1 MIDKARK
8 HLATSELLQDTD
20 LEIAFDALYT
30 AARLSVTALL
40 ATQGLRPTTKGSH
53 VAPIKAV
60 RAQLGV
66 HAKVLRSY
74 DRLRVTRNRTDYP
87 SPGATLS
94 GDDVR
99 EGILR
104 AGDIVDVAAGIL
116 WHSPPTANLR
126 ALAGR
131 SGGSARP
138 IGHQR
143 RSLNRKSG
151 SVQKNSAVQRL
162 EVSAPGG
169 IRTPNLLIRS
179 QMLYPLSYRRLFS
192 YPD

>member
-1 MIDKARK
+1 MRATLEQVAPNAEFTEALIDKARK
-8 HLATSELLQDTD
+8 HLATADLLRDTD

-30 AARLSVTALL
+30 AARLWVTALL
-40 ATQGLRPTTKGSH
+40 AIQGLRPTTKGGH

-87 SPGATLS
+87 SPGARLS

-116 WHSPPTANLR
+116 HQL
-126 ALAGR
+126 
-131 SGGSARP
+131 P
-138 IGHQR
+138 IFVR
-143 RSLNRKSG
+143 
-151 SVQKNSAVQRL
+151 
-162 EVSAPGG
+162 
-169 IRTPNLLIRS
+169 
-179 QMLYPLSYRRLFS
+179 
-192 YPD
+192 

>member
-1 MIDKARK
+1 MSWAIGRETNLAMLDVGDLEQVAPNAEFAQTLIDKAQK
-8 HLATSELLQDTD
+8 HLATAALLQEND

-40 ATQGLRPTTKGSH
+40 AAQGLRPTTRGGH
-53 VAPIKAV
+53 IAPIKAV

-74 DRLRVTRNRTDYP
+74 ERLRVTRNRTDYP

-104 AGDIVDVAAGIL
+104 ARDIVDVATNVL
-116 WHSPPTANLR
+116 PQLP
-126 ALAGR
+126 
-131 SGGSARP
+131 
-138 IGHQR
+138 
-143 RSLNRKSG
+143 
-151 SVQKNSAVQRL
+151 VF
-162 EVSAPGG
+162 
-169 IRTPNLLIRS
+169 IR
-179 QMLYPLSYRRLFS
+179 
-192 YPD
+192 